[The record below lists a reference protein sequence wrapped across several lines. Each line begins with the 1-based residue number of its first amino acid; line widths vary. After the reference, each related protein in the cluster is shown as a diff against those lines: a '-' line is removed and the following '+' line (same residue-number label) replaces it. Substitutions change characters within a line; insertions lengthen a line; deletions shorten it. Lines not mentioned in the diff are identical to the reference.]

1 MNQHVRRLFHS
12 CAAVAVLLTSIV
24 STVRAQDAGTISGRV
39 IDAASNAP
47 VASAQIQVVGTTR
60 GAVTGDDGRYR
71 IAAMRPGQYQVRA
84 LRLGYQASS
93 QTVDVT
99 SGGTAEANF
108 TLAAAA
114 ISLEQVVTTA
124 TGEQER
130 KREIGSAV
138 STLQPQAEQIAS
150 AQNVSQLLSGK
161 VPGVDV
167 QQAGGTVGTASRIRI
182 RGAASISLTNEPLIV
197 IDGIRFNNNVGNSGT
212 TGSTTI
218 GVGGQVPS
226 RLNDINPEDVET
238 FEVLKGPAAAA
249 QYGTAAANGVIQI
262 TTKRGR
268 SGRPRWT
275 TFVEGGT
282 IRDVTDY
289 PANYLRVANERN
301 ANGSRRACTL
311 DSQTRALCTPNPDS
325 LLIFNPLVSYSPFI
339 NGHRGAYGASVA
351 GGSDQITYYVSG
363 NFDRE
368 QGVFEIS
375 QDQRASGRANLS
387 AQLRD
392 NWNVQLGTSYL
403 AAHTRLP
410 QNDNN
415 VLGIVSSGLLGNA
428 FDDNPGGP
436 PDVGA
441 HGYLSGQVPQA
452 IYAIN
457 THQDVNRFENSL
469 NTSYQPLSWLTATVV
484 AGLDYLNRYDNEV
497 VPPNKVFFG
506 SLPDGQRTSNPYSI
520 YNYSA
525 NATLSAAFAPFSGI
539 KSTTKVSGL
548 FNKELIR
555 GTQAFGAK
563 LLSGTTSLSGTTARF
578 AVSET
583 NTDNKTA
590 SRLIR
595 EDLSFRDR
603 VFLSGAVRNDKNS
616 AFGQNF
622 GSINYPSVTLSW
634 IVNEESFFPKTNF
647 FNSLRLRAANGRSGQ
662 KPNFRDA
669 ITFFNAQTVTV
680 SGTDQAG
687 IVVGG
692 TGNPN
697 LRPERSRETEIGFDA
712 GFFGERIG
720 LEMTHYNKRTDD
732 LLIAVPLPPSL
743 GLTTTQ
749 FQNLGTVS
757 NTGNE
762 YVVTAKVL
770 DLDRAG
776 FDLTFAGSTN
786 NNVLI
791 SLGKLSTGAPV
802 PPIIVNT
809 QQQHR
814 EGLPLGSYFQRG
826 ITFKDANGDGIIAR
840 SEITLTDT
848 AVFLGNPLPKVQYSI
863 TPELTLMKF
872 FRVSALFDHK
882 GKYKLFNNTRRF
894 RCSFGNCQEAYD
906 PKAPLAD
913 QAASIGI
920 SLGTDAGY
928 IEDASFTKLRELA
941 FSVKAPDSWVSAFG
955 GHNMELTVAGRNL
968 HTWTKYTGFDPE
980 INSTPGA
987 NFSTSDF
994 LTLPPTRN
1002 WVVRLTTSF

>member
-1 MNQHVRRLFHS
+1 MNQRVRRLFQIYGAVGALLLVS
-12 CAAVAVLLTSIV
+12 ATAAW
-24 STVRAQDAGTISGRV
+24 AQDAGTISGRV
-39 IDAASNAP
+39 TDASTNAP
-47 VASAQIQVVGTTR
+47 VPSAQIQVVGTTR
-60 GAVTGDDGRYR
+60 GAVTGDDGRFR
-71 IAAMRPGQYQVRA
+71 IAAIRAGSYQVRV
-84 LRLGYQASS
+84 LRLGYQASL
-93 QTVDVT
+93 QQIDVT
-99 SGGTAEANF
+99 PGGTADVSFA
-108 TLAAAA
+108 LAPAA

-138 STLQPQAEQIAS
+138 STLQPKAEQVAS
-150 AQNVSQLLSGK
+150 AQNVSQLLTGK

-182 RGAASISLTNEPLIV
+182 RGASSISLTNEPLIV

-226 RLNDINPEDVET
+226 RFNDINPEDVET

-275 TFVEGGT
+275 TFLEGGT
-282 IRDVTDY
+282 IRDVTEY
-289 PANYLRVANERN
+289 PANYLQVANQRN
-301 ANGSRRACTL
+301 ANGSRRSCTL
-311 DSQTRALCTPNPDS
+311 DSQTRGLCTPNPDS
-325 LLIFNPLVSYSPFI
+325 LLVFNPLVANSPFI
-339 NGHRGAYGASVA
+339 DGHRGAYGASVA
-351 GGSDQITYYVSG
+351 GGTDQITYYASG

-375 QDQRASGRANLS
+375 QDQRASGRANFS
-387 AQLRD
+387 IQLRD
-392 NWNVQLGTSYL
+392 DWNVQLGTSYL

-428 FDDNPGGP
+428 FDDP
-436 PDVGA
+436 VA
-441 HGYLSGQVPQA
+441 HGYLSGQIPQA
-452 IYAIN
+452 LYAIN
-457 THQDVNRFENSL
+457 THQDVNRFENSV
-469 NTSYQPLSWLTATVV
+469 NTSYQPLSWLTATGV

-497 VPPNKVFFG
+497 VPPNQVFFG
-506 SLPDGQRTSNPYSI
+506 SLPDGQRTSNPYQI

-525 NATLSAAFAPFSGI
+525 NATLSAAFTPFSGI

-590 SRLIR
+590 SRLLR
-595 EDLSFRDR
+595 EDLAFRDR
-603 VFLSGAVRNDKNS
+603 IFLSGAIRNDKNS

-634 IVNEESFFPKTNF
+634 VVNEEPFFPKTNL
-647 FNSLRLRAANGRSGQ
+647 FNSLRIRAANGRSGQ

-680 SGTDQAG
+680 AGTDQAG

-697 LRPERSRETEIGFDA
+697 LRPERSRETELGFDA

-720 LEMTHYNKRTDD
+720 LEVTHYNKRTDD

-749 FQNLGTVS
+749 FQNLGTVRNS
-757 NTGNE
+757 GNE

-770 DLDRAG
+770 DVDRAG

-786 NNVLI
+786 DNLLL

-814 EGLPLGSYFQRG
+814 EGLPLGSYFQRA
-826 ITFKDANGDGIIAR
+826 ITFNDANNDGIIAR

-863 TPELTLMKF
+863 TPELTLMRI

-941 FSVKAPDSWVSAFG
+941 FSLRAPDSWVSAFG

-1002 WVVRLTTSF
+1002 WTVRLTTTF

>member
-47 VASAQIQVVGTTR
+47 VPSAQVQIVGTTR

-71 IAAMRPGQYQVRA
+71 IAAIRPGQYQVRA

-99 SGGTAEANF
+99 SGGTAEADF
-108 TLAAAA
+108 SLAAAA

-124 TGEQER
+124 TGETER

-138 STLQPQAEQIAS
+138 STLQPQPEQVAS
-150 AQNVSQLLSGK
+150 AQNVSQLLTGK

-182 RGAASISLTNEPLIV
+182 RGATSISLTNEPLIV

-212 TGSTTI
+212 TGSTII

-275 TFVEGGT
+275 TFAEGGT
-282 IRDVTDY
+282 IRDLTDY

-311 DSQTRALCTPNPDS
+311 DSQTRGLCTPNPDS
-325 LLIFNPLVSYSPFI
+325 LVEFNPLRAYSPFI
-339 NGHRGAYGASVA
+339 NGLRGAYGASVA
-351 GGSDQITYYVSG
+351 GGSDVVTYYVSG
-363 NFDRE
+363 NYDRE

-375 QDQRASGRANLS
+375 QDQRASGRANVS
-387 AQLRD
+387 VQLRD

-525 NATLSAAFAPFSGI
+525 NAPLSAAFAPFSRI
-539 KSTTKVSGL
+539 QSTTKVSGL

-595 EDLSFRDR
+595 EDLAFQDR
-603 VFLSGAVRNDKNS
+603 IFLSGAIRNDKNS

-634 IVNEESFFPKTNF
+634 VVNEESFFPKTNF

-680 SGTDQAG
+680 SGTDVAG

-697 LRPERSRETEIGFDA
+697 LRPERSRETELGFDA

-720 LEMTHYNKRTDD
+720 LEVTHYNKRTDD

-743 GLTTTQ
+743 GLTATQ
-749 FQNLGTVS
+749 FQNLGTV
-757 NTGNE
+757 NNKGNE
-762 YVVTAKVL
+762 YVVTAKIL
-770 DLDRAG
+770 DIDPEALN
-776 FDLTFAGSTN
+776 LTFTSSTIDN
-786 NNVLI
+786 I
-791 SLGKLSTGAPV
+791 PV
-802 PPIIVNT
+802 TIY
-809 QQQHR
+809 Q
-814 EGLPLGSYFQRG
+814 
-826 ITFKDANGDGIIAR
+826 
-840 SEITLTDT
+840 
-848 AVFLGNPLPKVQYSI
+848 
-863 TPELTLMKF
+863 
-872 FRVSALFDHK
+872 
-882 GKYKLFNNTRRF
+882 
-894 RCSFGNCQEAYD
+894 
-906 PKAPLAD
+906 
-913 QAASIGI
+913 
-920 SLGTDAGY
+920 
-928 IEDASFTKLRELA
+928 
-941 FSVKAPDSWVSAFG
+941 
-955 GHNMELTVAGRNL
+955 
-968 HTWTKYTGFDPE
+968 
-980 INSTPGA
+980 
-987 NFSTSDF
+987 
-994 LTLPPTRN
+994 
-1002 WVVRLTTSF
+1002 